1 MHICSSNRCKCT
13 NIDNSNDFW
22 RDDAWATDKMSH
34 VFLMLLEY
42 LSWLSQYDRSEIK
55 KFLQVGVSEN
65 VGINLW

>member
-1 MHICSSNRCKCT
+1 MTSDVMMPEQQIK
-13 NIDNSNDFW
+13 W
-22 RDDAWATDKMSH
+22 LSH